1 MFHDIVKAN
10 RSYRRFFEQE
20 AITRE
25 VLLNLVDYAR
35 LTPSGAN
42 KQALK
47 YYIANE
53 QGVNEQIFATLGWA
67 GYLKDWPGPVVGER
81 PSAYIILVQDQS
93 YKMSINFD
101 AGIAAQTILL
111 GATEIGLGGC
121 MLGNIQHEKLR
132 AAVKLPDNLEIVLVI
147 ALGKPK
153 ETVVIEEIEAAGDI
167 KYWRDEN
174 QVHHVPK
181 RKLKDIL
188 IEDKNTLR

>member
-1 MFHDIVKAN
+1 MFSDIVKAN

-20 AITRE
+20 AVTRDT
-25 VLLNLVDYAR
+25 LLTLVDYAR
-35 LTPSGAN
+35 LVPSGAN

-47 YYIANE
+47 YYIACE
-53 QGVNEQIFATLGWA
+53 QPLNEQIFATLGWA
-67 GYLKDWPGPVVGER
+67 GYLKEWPGPVAGER
-81 PSAYIILVQDQS
+81 PVAYIVILQDKG
-93 YKMSINFD
+93 YKMGTSFD

-121 MLGNIQHEKLR
+121 MIGNIQHAKLQ
-132 AAVKLPDNLEIVLVI
+132 AVLNLADNFEVLLVI

-153 ETVVIEEIEAAGDI
+153 EEVVIEESEANGDI

-181 RKLKDIL
+181 RKLQDVVITGL
-188 IEDKNTLR
+188 L

>member
-1 MFHDIVKAN
+1 MFHDMVKAN

-20 AITRE
+20 AVTRDT
-25 VLLNLVDYAR
+25 LLTLVDYAR
-35 LTPSGAN
+35 LVPSGAN

-47 YYIANE
+47 YFIACE
-53 QGVNEQIFATLGWA
+53 QALNEQIFTALGWA
-67 GYLKDWPGPVVGER
+67 AYLKGWSGPVAGER
-81 PSAYIILVQDQS
+81 PAAYIVIVQDKA
-93 YKMSINFD
+93 YKMGTNFD

-111 GATEIGLGGC
+111 GAAEMGLGGC
-121 MLGNIQHEKLR
+121 MIGNIQHAKLQI
-132 AAVKLPDNLEIVLVI
+132 ALNLAENYEIVLVI

-153 ETVVIEEIEAAGDI
+153 EEVVIDEIEADGDI

-188 IEDKNTLR
+188 I

>member
-1 MFHDIVKAN
+1 MFSDIVKAN

-20 AITRE
+20 AVTRDT
-25 VLLNLVDYAR
+25 LLTLVDYAR
-35 LTPSGAN
+35 LVPSGAN

-47 YYIANE
+47 YYIACE
-53 QGVNEQIFATLGWA
+53 QPLNEQIFATLGWA
-67 GYLKDWPGPVVGER
+67 GYLKEWPGPVAGER
-81 PSAYIILVQDQS
+81 PAAYIVILQDKG
-93 YKMSINFD
+93 YKMGTSFD

-121 MLGNIQHEKLR
+121 MIGNIQHAKLQ
-132 AAVKLPDNLEIVLVI
+132 AVLNLADNFEVLLVI

-153 ETVVIEEIEAAGDI
+153 EEVVIEEIEANGDI

-181 RKLKDIL
+181 RKLQDVVITGL
-188 IEDKNTLR
+188 L